1 VGVTKLMDYSSERN
15 YNISIREGKTMDVI
29 NDVYRDKSILGIVAL
44 TDLNCILFLISN
56 IFAIISGSLGGRPRV
71 LL

>member
-1 VGVTKLMDYSSERN
+1 MDYSSERN
-15 YNISIREGKTMDVI
+15 YNISVREGKTMDVI